1 MSRGM
6 IKWAPFQSLKE
17 QTIYLHEIENNRKK
31 VPKPILSEDQ
41 ISEINY
47 SLTTYNN
54 EVVVIVYYKNGFIKQ
69 IKGRIKKIDPTFKYL
84 LVEDIKISFNNLL
97 DIIFI

>member
-17 QTIYLHEIENNRKK
+17 QSIYLHEMEKNRKK

-41 ISEINY
+41 MSEIND
-47 SLTTYNN
+47 SLTYYNN
-54 EVVVIVYYKNGFIKQ
+54 EVVVVVYYKNGFIKQ

-84 LVEDIKISFNNLL
+84 LIEEIKISFDNLL
-97 DIIFI
+97 DIIFV